1 MATLVVKVTS
11 DESDDNSNEGDD
23 GSDESDD
30 DISLEKS
37 V

>member
-1 MATLVVKVTS
+1 MAILVVKVTS